1 MKTVITAASLIT
13 PLERVD
19 SPVVVIEDGRVTAA
33 GSRRQIEI
41 PTGAQH
47 LDFPGM
53 VIAPGFIDLHVHGNA
68 GHDVMEPNNAGLERM
83 QRAMA
88 RHGVTSYLA
97 TTVTAPEDRLLRT
110 MENLG
115 KAVRA
120 DENAGKSG
128 SRPLGIHIE
137 GPFISPA
144 KCGVHPPGNLVP
156 PSLGLFERWWQ
167 ASGGAIKM
175 MTIAPELPGADPLIE
190 HAKQLGVRSSLGHSN
205 ATYAEAMQ
213 GISAGADHATHTFN
227 AMRPLDHREPG
238 ILGAVL
244 TDDRLTADLIADGI
258 HVDPSIVKLFLT
270 AKGEERAILITDA
283 ISATGMGDG
292 RYKLGNL
299 EVEVKGDRC
308 EYNGRLAGSVLT
320 LDRAVR
326 NIVSFAG
333 WKLQQSVRLATLNP
347 ARLLGISDR
356 KGVVKHGSDA
366 DLVILTPEG
375 KIVQTF
381 IAGNPVPN
389 LQAWKSESG
398 SGYSD
403 DPLTR

>member
-83 QRAMA
+83 QRGMA

-97 TTVTAPEDRLLRT
+97 TTVTAPEDRLLRA

-120 DENAGKSG
+120 GENAGKSG

-167 ASGGAIKM
+167 ASGGAIRM
-175 MTIAPELPGADPLIE
+175 MTIAPELPGADILIQ

-326 NIVSFAG
+326 NIMSFAG

>member
-120 DENAGKSG
+120 GENAGKSG

-167 ASGGAIKM
+167 ASGGAIRM
-175 MTIAPELPGADPLIE
+175 MTIAPELPGADILIQ

-326 NIVSFAG
+326 NIMSFAG

>member
-1 MKTVITAASLIT
+1 
-13 PLERVD
+13 
-19 SPVVVIEDGRVTAA
+19 
-33 GSRRQIEI
+33 
-41 PTGAQH
+41 
-47 LDFPGM
+47 
-53 VIAPGFIDLHVHGNA
+53 
-68 GHDVMEPNNAGLERM
+68 
-83 QRAMA
+83 
-88 RHGVTSYLA
+88 
-97 TTVTAPEDRLLRT
+97 
-110 MENLG
+110 
-115 KAVRA
+115 
-120 DENAGKSG
+120 
-128 SRPLGIHIE
+128 
-137 GPFISPA
+137 
-144 KCGVHPPGNLVP
+144 
-156 PSLGLFERWWQ
+156 
-167 ASGGAIKM
+167 
-175 MTIAPELPGADPLIE
+175 
-190 HAKQLGVRSSLGHSN
+190 
-205 ATYAEAMQ
+205 MQ

-326 NIVSFAG
+326 NIMSFAG

>member
-1 MKTVITAASLIT
+1 
-13 PLERVD
+13 
-19 SPVVVIEDGRVTAA
+19 
-33 GSRRQIEI
+33 
-41 PTGAQH
+41 
-47 LDFPGM
+47 
-53 VIAPGFIDLHVHGNA
+53 
-68 GHDVMEPNNAGLERM
+68 
-83 QRAMA
+83 
-88 RHGVTSYLA
+88 
-97 TTVTAPEDRLLRT
+97 
-110 MENLG
+110 
-115 KAVRA
+115 
-120 DENAGKSG
+120 
-128 SRPLGIHIE
+128 
-137 GPFISPA
+137 
-144 KCGVHPPGNLVP
+144 
-156 PSLGLFERWWQ
+156 
-167 ASGGAIKM
+167 
-175 MTIAPELPGADPLIE
+175 
-190 HAKQLGVRSSLGHSN
+190 
-205 ATYAEAMQ
+205 
-213 GISAGADHATHTFN
+213 
-227 AMRPLDHREPG
+227 
-238 ILGAVL
+238 
-244 TDDRLTADLIADGI
+244 
-258 HVDPSIVKLFLT
+258 
-270 AKGEERAILITDA
+270 
-283 ISATGMGDG
+283 MGDG